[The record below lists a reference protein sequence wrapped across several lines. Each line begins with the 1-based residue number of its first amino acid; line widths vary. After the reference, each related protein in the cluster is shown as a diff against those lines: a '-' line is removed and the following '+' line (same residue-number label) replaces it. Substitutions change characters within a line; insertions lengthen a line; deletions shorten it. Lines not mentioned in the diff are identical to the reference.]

1 MSFEQNIQQWVSI
14 DNQIKLLNDK
24 IYELREKKLKLTDNI
39 NSHIEEN
46 NLRNATVQISD
57 GKLRFV
63 ATKVASPLTFK
74 YVEKTLGDVIKN
86 QTQVKQ
92 IVECLKTN
100 REIKIVP
107 EIKRISNN

>member
-24 IYELREKKLKLTDNI
+24 IHELREKKHKLSENI
-39 NSHIEEN
+39 TSHVESN
-46 NLRNATVQISD
+46 DLRNATVQISD

-63 ATKVASPLTFK
+63 NTKVSSPLTFK
-74 YVEKTLGDVIKN
+74 YVEKTLGEVIKN

-92 IVECLKTN
+92 IVEYLKQH
-100 REIKIVP
+100 REIKIIH